1 MRHEEPRLEATLAG
15 FDIRSPMVGP
25 SAGVTPANMA
35 PKIRAVCPLY
45 DTRRVKITQRARL
58 SSGTSGALAR
68 CPRAIRRVSTLRLR
82 RGMFGNGERRPRPE
96 NSGHLVANGAGV
108 ASPGRPGGAPK
119 RRGRIRSGRRVSA
132 FVVGLV
138 GEPVPGPSHFLH
150 DFAMPLGLGF
160 SSEAPTF
167 LRKSPVFR
175 CCFHAGITGGSSAP
189 FRMHGGHAGGPR
201 VSPRGG
207 QAAFRSAIHG

>member
-15 FDIRSPMVGP
+15 FDIRSPRVGP

-58 SSGTSGALAR
+58 SSGTSGVLPR
-68 CPRAIRRVSTLRLR
+68 CPRSAQGARWGGQTSIDATPTPRNVWKWRAPPTTRKLGPPYCSWRRCGFPWQAIGSSKTL
-82 RGMFGNGERRPRPE
+82 
-96 NSGHLVANGAGV
+96 
-108 ASPGRPGGAPK
+108 GGAPK

-132 FVVGLV
+132 FLVGVV

-175 CCFHAGITGGSSAP
+175 CCFHAGI
-189 FRMHGGHAGGPR
+189 
-201 VSPRGG
+201 
-207 QAAFRSAIHG
+207 

>member
-1 MRHEEPRLEATLAG
+1 MGRSDEYRRYAYAAECLEMASAAHDPKTRVTLLQMAQVWLRLAG
-15 FDIRSPMVGP
+15 
-25 SAGVTPANMA
+25 
-35 PKIRAVCPLY
+35 
-45 DTRRVKITQRARL
+45 Q
-58 SSGTSGALAR
+58 
-68 CPRAIRRVSTLRLR
+68 
-82 RGMFGNGERRPRPE
+82 
-96 NSGHLVANGAGV
+96 
-108 ASPGRPGGAPK
+108 GGAPK

-132 FVVGLV
+132 FLVGLV

-189 FRMHGGHAGGPR
+189 FRMHGGHAGGTRARR
-201 VSPRGG
+201 VAG
-207 QAAFRSAIHG
+207 A

>member
-1 MRHEEPRLEATLAG
+1 
-15 FDIRSPMVGP
+15 
-25 SAGVTPANMA
+25 
-35 PKIRAVCPLY
+35 
-45 DTRRVKITQRARL
+45 
-58 SSGTSGALAR
+58 
-68 CPRAIRRVSTLRLR
+68 
-82 RGMFGNGERRPRPE
+82 MFGNGERRPRPE

-132 FVVGLV
+132 FLVGLV

-167 LRKSPVFR
+167 LRKSPAFR
-175 CCFHAGITGGSSAP
+175 GRFHAGMSAGSRRPFGTHGALAGGTVSPWASPLGFRCAAPGAKQKPRRVAGAGSSDPQPSRA
-189 FRMHGGHAGGPR
+189 RR
-201 VSPRGG
+201 RG
-207 QAAFRSAIHG
+207 